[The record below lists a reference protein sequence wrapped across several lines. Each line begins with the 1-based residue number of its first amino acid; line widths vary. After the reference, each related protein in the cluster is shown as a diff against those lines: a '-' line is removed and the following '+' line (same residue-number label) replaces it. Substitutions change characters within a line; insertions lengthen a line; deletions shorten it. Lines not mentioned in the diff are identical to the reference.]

1 MFFITSIGD
10 SLLLALMHF
19 GCHFQKKSL
28 CKDTNNPK
36 YVDVKKFLNRAMVQ
50 KKRQCPERF
59 CRLTDM
65 L

>member
-10 SLLLALMHF
+10 SLLLALINF

-36 YVDVKKFLNRAMVQ
+36 YVDVKKFLNHRYGAKKAAMPGKVL
-50 KKRQCPERF
+50 P
-59 CRLTDM
+59 LN
-65 L
+65 